1 MAFIF
6 FGPTDFV
13 LFEQPESRRMAASS
27 RRPRERST
35 DLFFSMLASRSRS
48 YAERLPG
55 VLTFTMRHRLYPPRA
70 LVGLGGGTVLQDE
83 STRPRLPR
91 RQGERACRRSACM
104 GALRCSS
111 GGLPHC
117 GICYRPPT
125 PRVGPKAR
133 LIRVRALCDQAAEVG
148 APLFGAV
155 RSDSRG
161 WFQCARGCSAGS
173 LSDSWFHNS
182 TPTIRAPDRA

>member
-1 MAFIF
+1 MAPMQEAARIDHRGICHRDTGGDWFLRGSSISFVSSENIQIQLLGHEEERYLPCTVSPLSHTSIF
-6 FGPTDFV
+6 V
-13 LFEQPESRRMAASS
+13 SCKA
-27 RRPRERST
+27 
-35 DLFFSMLASRSRS
+35 
-48 YAERLPG
+48 
-55 VLTFTMRHRLYPPRA
+55 
-70 LVGLGGGTVLQDE
+70 TVLQDE

>member
-1 MAFIF
+1 MFHVGI
-6 FGPTDFV
+6 TC
-13 LFEQPESRRMAASS
+13 
-27 RRPRERST
+27 RST
-35 DLFFSMLASRSRS
+35 SIVYILYGIYILFIYGFRHHSIARR
-48 YAERLPG
+48 
-55 VLTFTMRHRLYPPRA
+55 VVMRRRRILICVVKLEHKSA
-70 LVGLGGGTVLQDE
+70 GDSVLQDE
-83 STRPRLPR
+83 ATGPRLPR
-91 RQGERACRRSACM
+91 RQGERTCRRSACM